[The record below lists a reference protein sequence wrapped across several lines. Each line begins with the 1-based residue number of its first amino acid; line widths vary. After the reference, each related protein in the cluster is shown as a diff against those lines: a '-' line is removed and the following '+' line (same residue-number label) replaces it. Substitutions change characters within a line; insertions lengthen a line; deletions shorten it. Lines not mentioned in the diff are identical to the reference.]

1 MIRKTIYE
9 RLFDQLTDDPRIKDA
24 EPTPDHNGVN
34 ITFTLGEGVWFYTAK
49 EKTLPDGRHLWTG
62 GIYNTPDA
70 ANTMPATLAP
80 QTLDKLD
87 ADRLHM
93 AVATALGGQVMS
105 TNNKELPTILTIADT
120 MVYLHCS
127 RQHVYDLIKAGR
139 IRTYKVMHRR
149 YIDADSLARIFR

>member
-9 RLFDQLTDDPRIKDA
+9 RLFDQLTNDPCIKDA
-24 EPTPDHNGVN
+24 EPTPDRNGVN

-49 EKTLPDGRHLWTG
+49 EKPLPDGRHLWTG

-70 ANTMPATLAP
+70 ANTMPATRRPPAHGRRHG
-80 QTLDKLD
+80 T
-87 ADRLHM
+87 
-93 AVATALGGQVMS
+93 GGQVMS
-105 TNNKELPTILTIADT
+105 ANNKELPTILTIADT

-127 RQHVYDLIKAGR
+127 RQHVYDLIKSGR

>member
-1 MIRKTIYE
+1 MIRKTIHE
-9 RLFDQLTDDPRIKDA
+9 RLFDQLADDPRIKDA

-49 EKTLPDGRHLWTG
+49 EKPLPDGRHLWTG

-93 AVATALGGQVMS
+93 AVATALGVRS
-105 TNNKELPTILTIADT
+105 
-120 MVYLHCS
+120 
-127 RQHVYDLIKAGR
+127 
-139 IRTYKVMHRR
+139 
-149 YIDADSLARIFR
+149 

>member
-9 RLFDQLTDDPRIKDA
+9 RLFDQLTDNPCIKDA

-49 EKTLPDGRHLWTG
+49 EKPLPDGCHLWTG

-70 ANTMPATLAP
+70 DNTMPATLDP

-87 ADRLHM
+87 ADRLHR
-93 AVATALGGQVMS
+93 AVATALGVRS
-105 TNNKELPTILTIADT
+105 
-120 MVYLHCS
+120 
-127 RQHVYDLIKAGR
+127 
-139 IRTYKVMHRR
+139 
-149 YIDADSLARIFR
+149 

>member
-49 EKTLPDGRHLWTG
+49 EKPLPDGRHLWTG

-105 TNNKELPTILTIADT
+105 ANNKELPTILTIADT